1 MCRSKRFEFC
11 MYLDVSL
18 TGKGVMYNNNPRLLN
33 LPVLEFARGARSQ
46 DKSVRVGAVPTAG
59 HALAACDTRPAAHLT
74 PHPALVLLQASA
86 ELSQHKPWGKQQHPR
101 LLTCPY

>member
-1 MCRSKRFEFC
+1 
-11 MYLDVSL
+11 MYHDVSS
-18 TGKGVMYNNNPRLLN
+18 TSKGVMYNNNPQLLN

-46 DKSVRVGAVPTAG
+46 DKSVRVGPVPTAG
-59 HALAACDTRPAAHLT
+59 HAPAACDTRPAAHLT
-74 PHPALVLLQASA
+74 FHPAVALLPAPA